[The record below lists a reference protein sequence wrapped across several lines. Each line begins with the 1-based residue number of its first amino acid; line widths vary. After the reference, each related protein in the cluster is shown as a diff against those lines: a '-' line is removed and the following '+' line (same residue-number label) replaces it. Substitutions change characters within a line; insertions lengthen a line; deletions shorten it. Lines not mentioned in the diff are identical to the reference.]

1 MATVQFKSE
10 ISIELD
16 QLLAGVAQLDTPDL
30 EKLLIQV
37 RQVLAHRKNPSLPAL
52 EIELLQKINQTLP
65 DEVQQKYNDLSE
77 KMRSV
82 VITPNEHQE
91 LLKLIDIVEQND
103 GDRLQHL
110 IQLSQLRNISLPEL
124 MQQLD
129 IHPQPVHV

>member
-1 MATVQFKSE
+1 M
-10 ISIELD
+10 
-16 QLLAGVAQLDTPDL
+16 
-30 EKLLIQV
+30 
-37 RQVLAHRKNPSLPAL
+37 LAHRQNPNLPAL

-65 DEVQQKYNDLSE
+65 DEVQQQYNDLSE
-77 KMRSV
+77 KMLSGA
-82 VITPNEHQE
+82 ISPNEHQE